1 MAMPARSAPAATTAS
16 AREAEARADW
26 PLPGELKHTA
36 RNVSCK
42 RSLELN
48 ALSQNGYGASLRN
61 GMTVFFFFFFFFLN
75 RSTCHCKN
83 NDNASLPRA
92 AQTDGHARKKR
103 AGGNNRKRARS
114 RSPR

>member
-61 GMTVFFFFFFFFLN
+61 GMTVFFFFFFFFFKPL
-75 RSTCHCKN
+75 HMPLQK
-83 NDNASLPRA
+83 
-92 AQTDGHARKKR
+92 
-103 AGGNNRKRARS
+103 
-114 RSPR
+114 